1 MIEGINSSMIYLIY
15 CKNICK
21 CHNVSPTKK
30 EKKKDFINPTNKK
43 KKKRRRTYG
52 RISRPESLEE
62 NPIKF
67 GTEFWYLPNF
77 GS

>member
-43 KKKRRRTYG
+43 KKK
-52 RISRPESLEE
+52 EE
-62 NPIKF
+62 HMEELADQKA
-67 GTEFWYLPNF
+67 
-77 GS
+77 